1 LDLIFFGEEILRTEK
16 LILPHPRAHLR
27 RFVLQP
33 LSEIAPE
40 MGFPGKQ
47 QSVSALLAALP
58 TGEQVS
64 RL

>member
-1 LDLIFFGEEILRTEK
+1 LFGEEIRQTER

-33 LSEIAPE
+33 LSEIAPDLI
-40 MGFPGKQ
+40 FPGMKQ
-47 QSVSALLAALP
+47 TVSSLLAELP
-58 TGEQVS
+58 KGDQVT